1 MKIIGFGKCS
11 LDKIIKFENKIGFY
25 LPKDYKEFILNQNG
39 GYPEKKYATF
49 KVEEL
54 NQEISIDTLYGFELE
69 KQLNLEEYYNEYK
82 EELLEDTIIIGDDMG
97 GGMIVLVNQKCIK
110 GIYYW
115 ANSHYFELSNKES
128 NSYKIADSFKEF
140 IDNLKEYEE

>member
-1 MKIIGFGKCS
+1 MEAELMKIIGFGKCS

-54 NQEISIDTLYGFELE
+54 NQEISGDTTYGRHR
-69 KQLNLEEYYNEYK
+69 K
-82 EELLEDTIIIGDDMG
+82 ENRT
-97 GGMIVLVNQKCIK
+97 
-110 GIYYW
+110 
-115 ANSHYFELSNKES
+115 NKEKEGGCAPMSDDKKYWEEEVKIKNSSKGFNS
-128 NSYKIADSFKEF
+128 NITGIRLGITKIEK
-140 IDNLKEYEE
+140 